1 MDRAEI
7 RAQLCELPLEASI
20 ALALRAGLRVL
31 PWLTLT
37 QGKTLRSEAAP
48 SEYLLSVFQSY
59 EIGLL
64 AVWDRSPN
72 FRTVARARRAYTGAD
87 PVSAVDHAAAY
98 VAAFVADAACANA
111 NTATFLTTNTS
122 EYADAAATAYATAYA
137 NGIIEDYDF
146 NLNND
151 VKQLRNECKNNLLL
165 IPLWANGPSP
175 KWEEQVSRF
184 QSTVRSLATGFDNWL
199 DWYAARC
206 RGDEID
212 VDTLKARVF
221 LPQAITSQSPQSINA
236 YLSSLT
242 QIPLI
247 TTITGSATMPG
258 ASTMPANAV
267 ILSALPVAG
276 PLNRVR
282 TIFIGDGEVGKTSL
296 IRVLHGEP
304 VLEGI
309 EPQTPGIA
317 IREWPIPDTPIIAS
331 FWDFGG
337 QIMVHATHQLFL
349 RESCLYVLLV
359 SAREKEKAT
368 ERAEYWLEHVKS
380 FGKGAPVLIVA
391 NKADK
396 EPVRLDEALLLAK
409 YPDMIQGFFQLSAT
423 EAQGAFLSQFE
434 QFKQVFCQQLQAV
447 GLHQVQFQ
455 KAHFAVLQ
463 NLRQRTPK
471 QAFLTHADYAA
482 LCNEQRI
489 DEHVALN
496 SAWLLDILDKLG
508 VIVHF
513 PDMVETEE
521 YILNPRWLTYGVY
534 TIMYHEVARI
544 TRADAVKLLGSK
556 PVIDHDGNELA
567 YPPAK
572 CRIVFEAMRRYKLCY
587 FLPRDPDQMIIPA
600 LLPSDIKQHGFDTA
614 SALEFHYQFESFL
627 PRHLISELIVECH
640 EDIANN
646 DDQDIVWQH
655 GVLLENRTHQTRA
668 LIQADYHFRRL
679 SIWLT
684 RGSNTADLL
693 ATLRDRVER
702 IVARI
707 DIKYKRNIR
716 LPREALEPGS
726 SIPLEAESAN
736 FGQILAMRNR
746 NQPTYFHES
755 GSEYSITKILGLFE
769 SKTGDTIINNNP
781 TFNQNTTNII
791 KSKVGGNAVT
801 SNEVKDSFNGL
812 PPPQS

>member
-1 MDRAEI
+1 MDRDEI
-7 RAQLCELPLEASI
+7 REQLRKLPIDASV
-20 ALALRAGLRVL
+20 ALTVRVGLRVL
-31 PWLTLT
+31 PWLALSREKQVLARWPTAH
-37 QGKTLRSEAAP
+37 RSRF
-48 SEYLLSVFQSY
+48 LLAVLQAY

-64 AVWDRSPN
+64 AIWGRNQPQLS
-72 FRTVARARRAYTGAD
+72 TVARARRA
-87 PVSAVDHAAAY
+87 AVTAEDL
-98 VAAFVADAACANA
+98 
-111 NTATFLTTNTS
+111 NTTF
-122 EYADAAATAYATAYA
+122 ADAAALAAFTAAFAAAFGTEINAA
-137 NGIIEDYDF
+137 FPTDAA
-146 NLNND
+146 
-151 VKQLRNECKNNLLL
+151 NECTNAAKVANAAGIKTEFDLNLENDLNILRKKGAKAL
-165 IPLWANGPSP
+165 IQSPLWLPQTLT
-175 KWEEQVSRF
+175 KWTQQLTHF
-184 QSTVRSLATGFDNWL
+184 QAAVTDLSNGFDFWL

-212 VDTLKARVF
+212 VDQLKARVF
-221 LPQAITSQSPQSINA
+221 LPEAITSQSPQLINA
-236 YLSSLT
+236 YLTSIRHIHTLSGT
-242 QIPLI
+242 
-247 TTITGSATMPG
+247 ATAKVSG
-258 ASTMPANAV
+258 NAT
-267 ILSALPVAG
+267 LSHSRDAIAG

-296 IRVLHGEP
+296 IRVLHSEP
-304 VLEGI
+304 VVEGI
-309 EPQTPGIA
+309 EPKTPGID
-317 IREWPIPDTPIIAS
+317 IREWRIPDTEITAS

-337 QIMVHATHQLFL
+337 QVMVHATHQLFL

-396 EPVRLDEALLLAK
+396 EPVRLDENLLMEK
-409 YPDMIQGFFQLSAT
+409 YPGMIQGFFQLSTT
-423 EAQGAFLSQFE
+423 EAQGAFRNQFG
-434 QFKQVFCQQLQAV
+434 QFKQAFCQQLQAV

-489 DEHVALN
+489 DDHGVLN

-534 TIMYHEVARI
+534 TIMYHDVARI
-544 TRADAVKLLGSK
+544 ARADAVKLLGSK
-556 PVIDHDGNELA
+556 PVIDQDGNELA

-600 LLPSDIKQHGFDTA
+600 LLPSDIKQHGFNYA

-640 EDIANN
+640 EDIA
-646 DDQDIVWQH
+646 DIDGQDIVWQH
-655 GVLLENRTHQTRA
+655 GVLLDNQAHQTRA

-702 IVARI
+702 IVSRI
-707 DIKYKRNIR
+707 DINYARNIR

-726 SIPLEAESAN
+726 SIPLEAEWAN
-736 FGQILAMRNR
+736 FGQLIAMRNKNR
-746 NQPTYFHES
+746 AVYDHPS
-755 GSEYSITKILGLFE
+755 GSEYSIAKVLGLFE
-769 SKTGDTIINNNP
+769 RKASGGDTTINNSTTIINS
-781 TFNQNTTNII
+781 T
-791 KSKVGGNAVT
+791 VGGNAVT
-801 SNEVKDSFNGL
+801 TNEARDSFN
-812 PPPQS
+812 QH